1 MKLFKRNEYG
11 VEYNMSWELKKFAD
25 LTNKELHDIFRLRV
39 DIFIVEQNCPYP
51 EIDGKDPKS
60 LHLIYK
66 ENDEIV
72 AYARLLPPG
81 VSYDEASI
89 GRVVVAESRRG
100 TGLGYELLEQSVK
113 LSVAEY
119 NQPIKIGA
127 QAHLEKYYGSAGFIK
142 VSDVYLEDDIPHIDM
157 LLSING

>member
-1 MKLFKRNEYG
+1 MN
-11 VEYNMSWELKKFAD
+11 WELKTFDD

-39 DIFIVEQNCPYP
+39 DIFIVEQQCPYP

-60 LHLIYK
+60 LHLMHK
-66 ENDEIV
+66 ENDELV

-89 GRVVVAESRRG
+89 GRIIVAESHRG
-100 TGLGYELLEQSVK
+100 TGLGHQLLEQAIKRS
-113 LSVAEY
+113 LETY
-119 NQPIKIGA
+119 NQSIKIGA
-127 QAHLEKYYGSAGFIK
+127 QAHLEKYYNTAGFIK

-157 LLSING
+157 LYTH

>member
-1 MKLFKRNEYG
+1 
-11 VEYNMSWELKKFAD
+11 MSWELKKFND
-25 LTNKELHDIFRLRV
+25 LTNKEMHDLFRLRV
-39 DIFIVEQNCPYP
+39 DIFVVEQKCPYP

-60 LHLIYK
+60 LHLMYK
-66 ENDEIV
+66 ENNEIV

-89 GRVVVAESRRG
+89 GRVVIAKSQRG
-100 TGLGYELLEQSVK
+100 SGLGYKLLEQAVK
-113 LSVAEY
+113 TAQAEY

-127 QAHLEKYYGSAGFIK
+127 QAHLEKYYASIGFVK

-157 LLSING
+157 LIDI